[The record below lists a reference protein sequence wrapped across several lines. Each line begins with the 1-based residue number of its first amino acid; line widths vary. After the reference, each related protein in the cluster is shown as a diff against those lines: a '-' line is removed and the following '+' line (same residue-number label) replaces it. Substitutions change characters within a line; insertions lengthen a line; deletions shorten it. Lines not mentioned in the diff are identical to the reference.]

1 MAEVAQAWVSLV
13 PSARGFGSK
22 LTSEVGSEVDGV
34 GKSMGSRFGKMFAL
48 AGAGL
53 AAAGI
58 GSFFKG
64 AIEQASGLQEAGTK
78 IQAIFGGG
86 SNAVREFANQGA
98 QALGQTKLEVLN
110 AAANFGT
117 FGKAAGLSGGKL
129 AEFSTGF
136 TSLATDLASF
146 NNTTP
151 QQAVEA
157 IGSALRGEAEPM
169 RQFGVL
175 LDDATLRNEALK
187 LGLIKTTKDALTP
200 QQKVLAAQ
208 AAIYKQT
215 GDAQGDFER
224 TSGGLANQQRIL
236 AAQWTDMKARLGQSL
251 LPAVTAFVTLLNS
264 SVMPAIASTSSV
276 LKGTFGPVIKAVG
289 DAFSYLFNSPDLQQG
304 ASGFAE
310 ILDNLLGNTG
320 ALIGPLTA
328 VGGVIQ
334 QLSHAVPAFV
344 AGFRNGFSGDSG
356 IVGFFNQAGAAAAQL
371 KAAVVPILQ
380 QMAATFTGV
389 VLPAVLALATYLG
402 ATLFPVFQQVAGIIA
417 GEVLPIVQSFAMF
430 LYGTL
435 YPALIQIVTA
445 VLSNLKP
452 VFEQLVATFRGSVLP
467 TIQQLL
473 AKFREWQPTI
483 QKVIGVMVQIIGKV
497 LEFAA
502 AILGKVLPP
511 LIRFSGF
518 LIASVI
524 PVIGAVIGVLVKIIS
539 KAIEFGKVIVDKVKD
554 VAQFANGVRDKMI
567 EAVAH
572 IVEFVQGVKEKFGD
586 AIDFV
591 KSVPGKIKDAI
602 GDLGRLLYNAGVQ
615 VLSGLIS
622 GITDKIGD
630 LKAKLG
636 EVTKLIPEWKGP
648 ADKDAVLLRP
658 AGQMIMKGL
667 VDGIDDGTAALRDKL
682 LGITDEIKSRIESIK
697 SDMASL
703 AGSVAS
709 AFTGNLFEATTASDF
724 MSNLFDTTDTLQA
737 VKRAFKKLVKWGL
750 SPAFLGQLMQSGNTA
765 LILDLAASGKSDAQD
780 AAHMFGY
787 TTNLANQLG
796 GAVAQNQYG
805 KKLDRANDHLAEIR
819 RRLKDLP
826 KDIGKELNGTA
837 AQAARSV

>member
-22 LTSEVGSEVDGV
+22 LTSEVSGEVDGA
-34 GKSMGSRFGKMFAL
+34 GKTMGSRFGRTFAL
-48 AGAGL
+48 AGGAL
-53 AAAGI
+53 AAAGL

-86 SNAVREFANQGA
+86 SNAVQEFANQGA

-117 FGKAAGLSGGKL
+117 FGKAAGLSGNKL

-151 QQAVEA
+151 QEAVEA

-169 RQFGVL
+169 RRFGVL

-187 LGLIKTTKDALTP
+187 LGLISTTKDALTP

-236 AAQWTDMKARLGQSL
+236 AAQWTDMKARIGSAL

-264 SVMPAIASTSSV
+264 SVMPAIASTSSA

-289 DAFSYLFNSPDLQQG
+289 DAFSYLFNSPDLKQG

-371 KAAVVPILQ
+371 KAAVVPVLQ

-402 ATLFPVFQQVAGIIA
+402 ATLFPVFQQVASIIA

-467 TIQQLL
+467 ALQQLL

-483 QKVIGVMVQIIGKV
+483 QKVIVVVVQIIGKV

-502 AILGKVLPP
+502 AVLAKVLPP
-511 LIRFSGF
+511 VIRFAGF
-518 LIASVI
+518 LISNLVPAVA
-524 PVIGAVIGVLVKIIS
+524 AVIGTVVKIIA

-554 VAQFANGVRDKMI
+554 VAQFANGLRDKMI

-572 IVEFVQGVKEKFGD
+572 VVEFVRGVKEKFGE
-586 AIDFV
+586 AVDFV
-591 KSVPGKIKDAI
+591 KSIPGKILAA
-602 GDLGRLLYNAGVQ
+602 LGNLGSLLYNAGIK
-615 VLSGLIS
+615 VLAGFVEGIRSKIADLQGVLS
-622 GITDKIGD
+622 GITDKIPD
-630 LKAKLG
+630 
-636 EVTKLIPEWKGP
+636 WKGP

-667 VDGIDDGTAALRDKL
+667 VDGIEDGTAALRDKL

-703 AGSVAS
+703 SSSISS

-724 MSNLFDTTDTLQA
+724 ISNLLDTKGQL
-737 VKRAFKKLVKWGL
+737 KELKKAFKKLVKWGVPAQFL
-750 SPAFLGQLMQSGNTA
+750 SQLFASGNA
-765 LILDLAASGKSDAQD
+765 GLILDLANGSKSTAFDAFQT
-780 AAHMFGY
+780 FGQV
-787 TTNLANQLG
+787 TNLADSLG
-796 GAVAQNQYG
+796 GEVARNQYG
-805 KKLDRANDHLAEIR
+805 KKLDRANDHLADIR
-819 RRLKDLP
+819 RQIKDLP
-826 KDIGKELNGTA
+826 KNIGKELNNTA
-837 AQAARSV
+837 ARAARSA